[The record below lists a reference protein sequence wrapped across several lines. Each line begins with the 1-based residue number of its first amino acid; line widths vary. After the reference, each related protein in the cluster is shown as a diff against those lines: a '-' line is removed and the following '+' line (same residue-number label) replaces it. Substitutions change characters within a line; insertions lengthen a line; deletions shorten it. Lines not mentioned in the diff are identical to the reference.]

1 MESQSNRNPTTGYT
15 SAPVPGQAQ
24 MRRNDQVDQP
34 SHVQPNQ
41 DYATNFLQETGSHLK
56 DVAQG
61 AADAGK
67 GAVLGAASMARGAA
81 AGAANIAHGA
91 ADAVK
96 HTLGL
101 GAADNT
107 SNWPS
112 SNHPAAGGNSTTDWP
127 SHGAADSNLLGNTNR
142 PTSNLADTTNYPA
155 NLMDD
160 STNLPGS
167 LNNNPNARKNI

>member
-1 MESQSNRNPTTGYT
+1 MDRNPTTGYT
-15 SAPVPGQAQ
+15 PAQVPGQAQ
-24 MRRNDQVDQP
+24 MRRNDQVD
-34 SHVQPNQ
+34 QPNQ

-101 GAADNT
+101 DATGNADNT
-107 SNWPS
+107 CNWPS
-112 SNHPAAGGNSTTDWP
+112 SNHPAAAGNSTTDWP

-167 LNNNPNARKNI
+167 LHNNPNARKNI